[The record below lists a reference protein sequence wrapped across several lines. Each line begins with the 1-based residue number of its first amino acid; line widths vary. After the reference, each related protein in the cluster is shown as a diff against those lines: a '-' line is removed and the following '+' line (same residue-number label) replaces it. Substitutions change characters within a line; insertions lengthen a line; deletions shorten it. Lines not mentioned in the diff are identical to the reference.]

1 MNCNHMVLKIGH
13 VGCWCEKEA
22 QKLWP
27 QACCAVV
34 VVMDPYSSVAVVVTG
49 ILCSVESFV
58 ADKRDTFDDWKIGQD
73 CMVELC

>member
-1 MNCNHMVLKIGH
+1 MVVKSGQI
-13 VGCWCEKEA
+13 GCWCDMQAPKF
-22 QKLWP
+22 WP

-34 VVMDPYSSVAVVVTG
+34 VVIDPYSSFAVVVTG

-58 ADKRDTFDDWKIGQD
+58 ADKRDTFDDWKNGQD